1 MTKKPAK
8 CNEVHFIGDRYDF
21 DIMSLKGDERQR
33 RGIGKTSPEYV
44 PADNLKI
51 PDWKTFLS
59 NPRNK
64 ANLLKYLSSCWSKS
78 SLPDGFTMVLGIE
91 AQAICVTNNGVT
103 DHLRCPNHEEADTR
117 IIAHIASLP
126 EASKVVVQATDT
138 DILMLCLYHYPR
150 LKNISH
156 LWVEKND
163 IYLPIHDLV
172 NKIASS
178 LGKNALELTETLL
191 AAYVLSGCDSVSYPF
206 KRGKKRAAKVAIQR
220 VGKMSTLA
228 NFEPVDVADID
239 EKVFGEARDFFC
251 HLYSTVT
258 SSSLNVLRAHLF
270 ASHKQDIRSLPP
282 TEDAFKFHVLRS
294 LAQFSLYRQAS
305 LCNPTLL
312 PPERYGRRLE
322 NGALVPVMKTLPAKP
337 TTAKLHFCRCK
348 ATPYCQRNCSCRKLP
363 GGCIIACPCNGNPDK
378 CGLRITYND
387 ADDDDQ

>member
-1 MTKKPAK
+1 MTRKPAK
-8 CNEVHFIGDRYDF
+8 CNEVQFIGDRYDF
-21 DIMSLKGDERQR
+21 GVMSLKGDEHQR

-59 NPRNK
+59 NPK
-64 ANLLKYLSSCWSKS
+64 YKTNLLKYLSSCWSKS

-91 AQAICVTNNGVT
+91 AQAICLTNNGVR
-103 DHLRCPNHEEADTR
+103 DQPHCPNHGEADTR
-117 IIAHIASLP
+117 IIAHIASFP

-150 LKNISH
+150 LMNISH
-156 LWVEKND
+156 LCVEKND
-163 IYLPIHDLV
+163 IFLPIHDLV
-172 NKIASS
+172 NQMASS

-191 AAYVLSGCDSVSYPF
+191 VAYVLSGCDSVSYPF
-206 KRGKKRAAKVAIQR
+206 KRGKKRAAKVAIQL

-228 NFEPVDVADID
+228 NFEPVDVTDID
-239 EKVFGEARDFFC
+239 EKVFDEARDYFC

-258 SSSLNVLRAHLF
+258 SLSLNVLRAYLF

-312 PPERYGRRLE
+312 PPEHYGRRLE
-322 NGALVPVMKTLPAKP
+322 NGPLIPVMKTLPAKP
-337 TTAKLHFCRCK
+337 TTAKLHFCKRK
-348 ATPYCQRNCSCRKLP
+348 ATPYCRRNCLCRKLS
-363 GGCIIACPCNGNPDK
+363 GRCIIACPCNGDPDK
-378 CGLRITYND
+378 CELQITYDND
-387 ADDDDQ
+387 TDDDQ